1 MSDSPSP
8 DRLLVRKL
16 DQAGWTLVADRVI
29 RGLCHDLNGRLYSL
43 SNLTYLLNSG
53 GGDWSGVSSVVEEE
67 VTRLGEAVR
76 LLRLLPND
84 ASNLGLLAPGEV
96 LSGVARLV
104 QVQPGLEKVQI
115 QVEIPPGAPAVRMDE
130 TVFLRG
136 MLLLITGAAE
146 EASLTNEGLVKVTG
160 AEGRGFLEI
169 WPARKGD
176 VAEDSEDSM
185 TSGVAIPPNMETLV
199 AGVLQD
205 VGGGLTVVKGSDD
218 GLVLQVSLPIAG

>member
-76 LLRLLPND
+76 LLRLLPDD
-84 ASNLGLLAPGEV
+84 ASNVGLLAPGEV
-96 LSGVARLV
+96 LSGVAGLV
-104 QVQPGLEKVQI
+104 QVQPGLERVQI
-115 QVEIPPGAPAVRMDE
+115 QVEIPSGAPAFRMDE
-130 TVFLRG
+130 TLFLRS
-136 MLLLITGAAE
+136 MLLLLTGAAE
-146 EASLTNEGLVKVTG
+146 EASLKDEGLVRVTG
-160 AEGRGFLEI
+160 AEGKGLLEI
-169 WPARKGD
+169 WPGRNGD
-176 VAEDSEDSM
+176 VAGDSEDSL

-199 AGVLQD
+199 AGVLQEA
-205 VGGGLTVVKGSDD
+205 GGGLTVVKGSDD
-218 GLVLQVSLPIAG
+218 VLALQVSLPIAG

>member
-16 DQAGWTLVADRVI
+16 DQAGWPLVADRVI

-76 LLRLLPND
+76 LLRLLPDD

-96 LSGVARLV
+96 LSGVAGLV
-104 QVQPGLEKVQI
+104 QIQPGLEKVQI
-115 QVEIPPGAPAVRMDE
+115 QIEIPSGAPAVRMDE

-146 EASLTNEGLVKVTG
+146 EASFTNEGLVRVTG
-160 AEGRGFLEI
+160 AEGKGFLEI
-169 WPARKGD
+169 WPARNRAG
-176 VAEDSEDSM
+176 AEGSVGSEK
-185 TSGVAIPPNMETLV
+185 SGVAIPPNMETMV
-199 AGVLQD
+199 AGVLQEL
-205 VGGGLTVVKGSDD
+205 GGGLTVVKGSDD
-218 GLVLQVSLPIAG
+218 RLALQVSLPIAG